1 MEYNHINDCWAEIR
15 KAKTIE
21 EVKDLFEKFPRWSGD
36 WDIMVE
42 DGQYVVYNTWFDE
55 QFSDFDTDR
64 ETLDIEVEE
73 SAEEMEKET
82 KIVLAIKGERA
93 VYLFKREYD
102 DFTEVKFVVGWT
114 EGNPVVGDFVS
125 GWASGKYFG
134 TLEDALEYLN
144 NCKY

>member
-1 MEYNHINDCWAEIR
+1 
-15 KAKTIE
+15 
-21 EVKDLFEKFPRWSGD
+21 
-36 WDIMVE
+36 
-42 DGQYVVYNTWFDE
+42 
-55 QFSDFDTDR
+55 
-64 ETLDIEVEE
+64 
-73 SAEEMEKET
+73 MEKET
-82 KIVLAIKGERA
+82 KIVLVIKGERA

-134 TLEDALEYLN
+134 TLEDALGYLN